1 MIYNKIDTI
10 DVNTI
15 LKILDDLDDNIIWTQ
30 YTGQGKQAGLQY
42 KLGEDPWTSAVGKSQ
57 GAEIEYTELNPFFK
71 DTIFE
76 TVIEKYN
83 LKRTR
88 LMWVNQKSCYSL
100 HTDETPRIHIPL
112 ITNPECYFLFNPG
125 FLHHLTAGSVWWV
138 NTRLRHTFLNCSTHS
153 RLHLVGVVDN

>member
-1 MIYNKIDTI
+1 MIHNKIDTI

-15 LKILDDLDDNIIWTQ
+15 LKILDDLNDNIIWTQ

-57 GAEIEYTELNPFFK
+57 GAELEYTELNPFFK
-71 DTIFE
+71 NTIFE
-76 TVIEKYN
+76 TIIEKYN

-88 LMWVNQKSCYSL
+88 LMWVNEKSCYSL
-100 HTDETPRIHIPL
+100 HADETSRIHIPL

-125 FLHHLTAGSVWWV
+125 FLLHLAAGSVWWV
-138 NTRLRHTFLNCSTHS
+138 NTKLRHTFLNCSNHS